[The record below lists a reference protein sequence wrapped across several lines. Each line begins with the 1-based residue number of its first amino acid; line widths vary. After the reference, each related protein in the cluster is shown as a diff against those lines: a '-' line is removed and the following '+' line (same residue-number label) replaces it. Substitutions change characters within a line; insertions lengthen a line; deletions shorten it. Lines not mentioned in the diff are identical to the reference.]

1 MSLVQSVEEDEDEGE
16 TKVETKVTK
25 ACETGAASFAVFS
38 IETLTNQIKKYAVLC
53 IKYVNFG
60 RDVETIR

>member
-25 ACETGAASFAVFS
+25 ACETGAASFAVFL
-38 IETLTNQIKKYAVLC
+38 I
-53 IKYVNFG
+53 FH
-60 RDVETIR
+60 